1 MYEPRTFRKHK
12 DGVLFSMSSSPFT
25 RLPAALATA
34 LLLVACTQAS
44 AQQTTGSVRAR
55 ALAEEQAK
63 RAAAAED
70 VYGVIDGLV
79 TDTLLHPMN
88 VADVTVVGTGA
99 RVTTGESGKFRFQKV
114 PPGQYLLV
122 VRRIGYAPASG
133 VVQVKALD
141 TLRLSYTLART
152 FVAMDT
158 IKVNATRVS
167 LRMLEF
173 EARARSGLGQYM
185 NQATIERRPSLQAMD
200 LLRQFRGVDVSRITT
215 GAFAGSVALSRRE
228 GDVMK
233 GGCPMQILLDGII
246 LPSSFNIE
254 LLPPPKQIAGIEVYS
269 GAATVPP
276 QFGGNDRRCGLI
288 AVWTR
293 DGY

>member
-1 MYEPRTFRKHK
+1 
-12 DGVLFSMSSSPFT
+12 MSSSPFT
-25 RLPAALATA
+25 RLPVALAIA
-34 LLLVACTQAS
+34 LFLAGSTQSA
-44 AQQTTGSVRAR
+44 AQQTAGSVRAR

-63 RAAAAED
+63 RDRLAED
-70 VYGVIDGLV
+70 NYGVIDGLV

-133 VVQVKALD
+133 VILVKALD
-141 TLRLSYTLART
+141 TLRLSYMMARSI
-152 FVAMDT
+152 VAMDT
-158 IKVNATRVS
+158 IRVNATRVS

-173 EARARSGLGQYM
+173 EARARAGFGQFM
-185 NQATIERRPSLQAMD
+185 NQATIDRRPSLQAMD
-200 LLRQFRGVDVSRITT
+200 LLRQFRGIEVSRNTS
-215 GAFAGSVALSRRE
+215 GAFAGTFALSKRE
-228 GDVMK
+228 GGAMK
-233 GGCPMQILLDGII
+233 GGCPMQVLLDGIV
-246 LPSSFNIE
+246 LPRNFDLE
-254 LLPPPKQIAGIEVYS
+254 LLPPPKQLAGIEVYE
-269 GAATVPP
+269 GAATIPP
-276 QFGGNDRRCGLI
+276 QFGGADRSCGLI